1 LADLS
6 AAAKGLRTVNIA
18 ILLDLVADAFGDRT
32 AITDG
37 GESLSFEELRG
48 IARRVGADLLAGDAA
63 TLAFADSCSAAVPS
77 ALFGAAWAGASYAP
91 LNFRL
96 PPESL
101 GQQIRRLERPSTV
114 ASDKLCAELEGL
126 EEGLGGGS
134 LTTTTEWMKR
144 SGQGVDDGSGYVE
157 EPEQSAVILF
167 TSGSS
172 GTPKAALLSH
182 DNLASYVMDTVEFA
196 SADEDEALLLAAPP
210 FHIAGVAAVLTSVY
224 SGRRILPL
232 PAFSAEGWLELA
244 RTGGATHAFVVPTML
259 ARIVQLMDTDPALR
273 VPTLRSLSYGGAR
286 MALPILERALEL
298 FPETNF
304 VNAYGLTETSST
316 IAVLGPDDHRDA
328 FAGEDPGARR
338 RLESVGRP
346 LPGIEV
352 AIFDDS
358 GTMLDQGSRG
368 LIRVRGAQVSGEYL
382 DTASNLDEAGW
393 LQTGDVGSI
402 DELGYLYVEGRA
414 DDVIIKGGENLS
426 PSEIEDAMLRHAGV
440 QAVAVVGV
448 PDPEWGES
456 VAAAVV
462 LSSSMEGTHP
472 DEVADVLCAWVRER
486 LGSLKTPSRMVIYEE
501 LPTTASGKVLR
512 RVVRDELAADQ
523 ADAPGSAVS
532 DESKG
537 VR

>member
-1 LADLS
+1 M
-6 AAAKGLRTVNIA
+6 NIA

-37 GESLSFEELRG
+37 GKSLSFGELRG
-48 IARRVGADLLAGDAA
+48 IARRVGADLVAGDAA
-63 TLAFADSCSAAVPS
+63 TLAFADSFSAAVPA

-96 PPESL
+96 PADSL

-126 EEGLGGGS
+126 EGGVGGGS
-134 LTTTTEWMKR
+134 LTTTTEWMQR
-144 SGQGVDDGSGYVE
+144 SGLGAGGEGSDEATAYVE
-157 EPEQSAVILF
+157 EPERSAVILF

-259 ARIVQLMDTDPALR
+259 ARIVQLMDADPTLR

-286 MALPILERALEL
+286 MALPTLERALEL
-298 FPETNF
+298 FPETQF

-358 GTMLDQGSRG
+358 GAMLEQGSRG
-368 LIRVRGAQVSGEYL
+368 LIRVRGAQVSGQYL

-462 LSSSMEGTHP
+462 LSSSLEGTHP
-472 DEVADVLCAWVRER
+472 DEVTDVLCAWVRER
-486 LGSLKTPSRMVIYEE
+486 LGSLKTPSRLVIYEE

-512 RVVRDELAADQ
+512 RVVRDELAADR
-523 ADAPGSAVS
+523 ADAPGSPVS
-532 DESKG
+532 DESTKG

>member
-1 LADLS
+1 M
-6 AAAKGLRTVNIA
+6 NIA
-18 ILLDLVADAFGDRT
+18 ILLDLVADAFGDRA

-37 GESLSFEELRG
+37 GESLSFGQLRSM
-48 IARRVGADLLAGDAA
+48 ARRVAADLVARDAA
-63 TLAFADSCSAAVPS
+63 TLAFTDVCSVAVPT

-96 PPESL
+96 PADSL
-101 GQQIRRLERPSTV
+101 KEQINRLDRPATV
-114 ASDKLCAELEGL
+114 ASDKLCAELVGGATATRTSEWLG
-126 EEGLGGGS
+126 GLG
-134 LTTTTEWMKR
+134 
-144 SGQGVDDGSGYVE
+144 DGSGEVPTGYVE
-157 EPEQSAVILF
+157 EPERSAVILF

-172 GTPKAALLSH
+172 GAPKAALLSH

-196 SADEDEALLLAAPP
+196 SSDEDEALLLAAPP

-224 SGRRILPL
+224 SGRRIIPL
-232 PAFSAEGWLELA
+232 PAFSAEAWLELA

-259 ARIVQLMDTDPALR
+259 ARIVQLMEADPGLR

-298 FPETNF
+298 FPETQF

-328 FAGEDPGARR
+328 FAGEDPEARR

-352 AIFDDS
+352 GIFDDS
-358 GTMLDQGSRG
+358 GEMVEPGSRG
-368 LIRVRGAQVSGEYL
+368 LIRVRGAQVSGQYL

-393 LQTGDVGSI
+393 LETGDVGSI
-402 DELGYLYVEGRA
+402 DESGYLYVEGRA

-426 PSEIEDAMLRHAGV
+426 PSEIEDAMLRHDGV

-448 PDPEWGES
+448 PDPDWGET

-462 LSSSMEGTHP
+462 LSPSMEGIHHS
-472 DEVADVLCAWVRER
+472 DVSDQLCAWVRER
-486 LGSLKTPSRMVIYEE
+486 LGTLKTPSRLVVYEE

-512 RVVRDELAADQ
+512 RVVRDELAADLA
-523 ADAPGSAVS
+523 ADTGSGVS
-532 DESKG
+532 DESTKG